1 MKLRYV
7 VVAAMLSAAV
17 FADDGSKPDERGP
30 QFGDPMKDAPFV
42 PTPPAVVDR
51 MLEMAKLTPGDRL
64 IDLGSGDGRIVLRAA
79 QRFGAR
85 GLGIEHNAE
94 LVAAATQ
101 TAQRDGLAHL
111 ARFERGDLFE
121 TDLSGAQVIALYLLP
136 EMNLRLRPKLLA
148 LPPDT
153 RIVAHEFGLGDWQP
167 DERAVAAGRNAL
179 LWIVPA
185 NVEGEWVLKGP
196 RGSPYGE
203 YRMRVAQRYQ
213 HFRGT
218 LQRAG
223 EPATPIEAGQ
233 LNGSRI
239 IFAFFDGRRLVR
251 FAGRV
256 DAGRFRGTSD
266 DSQVGA
272 WTAVRLERR

>member
-136 EMNLRLRPKLLA
+136 ES
-148 LPPDT
+148 
-153 RIVAHEFGLGDWQP
+153 
-167 DERAVAAGRNAL
+167 GR
-179 LWIVPA
+179 
-185 NVEGEWVLKGP
+185 
-196 RGSPYGE
+196 
-203 YRMRVAQRYQ
+203 
-213 HFRGT
+213 
-218 LQRAG
+218 
-223 EPATPIEAGQ
+223 
-233 LNGSRI
+233 
-239 IFAFFDGRRLVR
+239 
-251 FAGRV
+251 
-256 DAGRFRGTSD
+256 
-266 DSQVGA
+266 
-272 WTAVRLERR
+272 